1 MDRLGFFKHS
11 LGRVLETAQT
21 MIGLKEA
28 VNSFTEVVDEAL
40 SEIKS
45 DMGLHLPT
53 LDAQMYENPDHTL
66 QEVAKMGFTAV
77 EVGSYFNGKVHYK
90 KPADFRALADKLG
103 LKITSAHLNHLYEA
117 PEPKED
123 AIEGVTEEATK
134 ETTEGTAKE
143 AIGDVNEAVAEGT
156 VTEDKAQTPDPND
169 EWWRDA
175 IEVHKSLGCKYIA
188 MQRLPEYAD
197 KKTAEEYARY
207 FNRIGELALEQGLKF
222 QYHPTQSA
230 LQPDAEGVSLF
241 DIIVGAT
248 DPAKVWFQIDTLEV
262 VKSGIE
268 CNSLLEKHADRI
280 LTLHLHDYGSTCES
294 GQIDFEKVVA
304 KAVKLK
310 IEELYIQVSNFS
322 LPPMNCVERS
332 INNVLTLPSVRY

>member
-1 MDRLGFFKHS
+1 MDRLGFFKHG

-53 LDAQMYENPDHTL
+53 LDALMYENPDHTL
-66 QEVAKMGFTAV
+66 REVAQMGFTAV
-77 EVGSYFNGKVHYK
+77 EVGSYFSGKVHYK
-90 KPADFRALADKLG
+90 KPSEFRALADKLG

-117 PEPKED
+117 PEPKEGAEEGAEEK
-123 AIEGVTEEATK
+123 AIGVTKEAT
-134 ETTEGTAKE
+134 E
-143 AIGDVNEAVAEGT
+143 NVAEGK
-156 VTEDKAQTPDPND
+156 TEAVSESALTEEKAQTPDPND

-175 IEVHKSLGCKYIA
+175 IAVHKSLGCKYIA

-197 KKTAEEYARY
+197 KKVAEQYAQY

-222 QYHPTQSA
+222 QYHPTESA
-230 LQPDAEGVSLF
+230 LQPDSEGVSLF
-241 DIIVGAT
+241 DIIAEKT
-248 DPAKVWFQIDTLEV
+248 DPKKVWFQIDTLEA
-262 VKSGIE
+262 VKAGIE
-268 CNSLLEKHADRI
+268 CNSLLEKHAERI

-294 GQIDFEKVVA
+294 GEIDFEKIVA

>member
-53 LDAQMYENPDHTL
+53 LDALMYENPDHTL
-66 QEVAKMGFTAV
+66 REVAQMGFTAV
-77 EVGSYFNGKVHYK
+77 EVGSYFGGKVHYK
-90 KPADFRALADKLG
+90 KPSEFRSSADKLG

-117 PEPKED
+117 PEPKEG
-123 AIEGVTEEATK
+123 AEEGAEEKATV
-134 ETTEGTAKE
+134 GTDNVAE
-143 AIGDVNEAVAEGT
+143 DVNEVTVAEGNA
-156 VTEDKAQTPDPND
+156 TEEKAQTPDPND
-169 EWWRDA
+169 EWWQEA
-175 IEVHKSLGCKYIA
+175 IAVHKSLGCKYIA

-197 KKTAEEYARY
+197 KKVAEQYAQY

-222 QYHPTQSA
+222 QYHPTDSA
-230 LQPDAEGVSLF
+230 LQPDSEGVSLF
-241 DIIVGAT
+241 DIIAEKT
-248 DPAKVWFQIDTLEV
+248 DPKKVWFQIDTLEA
-262 VKSGIE
+262 VKAGIE
-268 CNSLLEKHADRI
+268 CNSLLEKHAERI

-294 GQIDFEKVVA
+294 GEIDFEKIVA